1 MSKFA
6 ANLTMM
12 FNEVKFLDRFKEA
25 SRTGFD
31 AVEFLFP
38 YDHPK
43 ELIAEILLSNR
54 LKTVLFNFP
63 AGDWESG
70 ERGLA
75 CMPIRVGEFQDGVGM
90 AIEYANTIGCGQLN
104 CLSGII
110 PPGIDIVEAHETFVS
125 NLRFAARHLSENNIK
140 MLIEPINTKDIPGM
154 FLTSTRQ
161 ALSIIEEVGSDNL
174 GLQYDVYHMQIME
187 GDIVETITSN
197 KELIKH
203 IQIADNPGRN
213 EPGTGEINYE
223 FVLGSIDRIGYEG
236 WIGCE
241 YKPSTTTKAGLSWIK
256 QFQSEV

>member
-1 MSKFA
+1 MPKFA

-43 ELIAEILLSNR
+43 ELVAEKLSSNSLR
-54 LKTVLFNFP
+54 TVLFNFP
-63 AGDWESG
+63 AGDWDSG

-75 CMPIRVGEFQDGVGM
+75 CIPNRVGEFQDGVGT
-90 AIEYANTIGCGQLN
+90 AIEYANTIGCSQLN
-104 CLSGII
+104 CLSGIM
-110 PPGIDIVEAHETFVS
+110 PPGVDIYEARETFIS
-125 NLRFAARHLSENNIK
+125 NLKFAVSHLSENNVK
-140 MLIEPINTKDIPGM
+140 VLIEPINTKDIPGM

-161 ALSIIEEVGSDNL
+161 ALSIIDEVGSDNL

-187 GDIVETITSN
+187 GDLVETITSN

-213 EPGTGEINYE
+213 EPGTGEINYA
-223 FVLGSIDRIGYEG
+223 FVLNNIDGIGYEG
-236 WIGCE
+236 WVGCE
-241 YKPSTTTKAGLSWIK
+241 YKPKTNTKAGLSWIK
-256 QFQSEV
+256 QFKPEA